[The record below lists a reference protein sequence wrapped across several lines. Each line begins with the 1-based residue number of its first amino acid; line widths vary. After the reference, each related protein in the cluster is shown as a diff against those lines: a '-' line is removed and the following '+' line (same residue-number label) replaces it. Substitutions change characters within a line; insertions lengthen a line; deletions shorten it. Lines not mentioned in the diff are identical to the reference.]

1 MPKAF
6 EDCVKNGGRVRTKK
20 LKNDRYIR
28 ICYDKNGNSYAGE
41 VMVTKKNK
49 DKKDKAELNTNKIE
63 DSKKLVESLLELK
76 NYFNSNYRA

>member
-28 ICYDKNGNSYAGE
+28 ICYDKKGNSFPGE
-41 VMVTKKNK
+41 VMITKK
-49 DKKDKAELNTNKIE
+49 KKQDKATETKQIK
-63 DSKKLVESLLELK
+63 DSKKLVESLLELQTHFND
-76 NYFNSNYRA
+76 NYHE